1 MLTLPEWIILCVFHQ
16 NKKQKIPCVTDTLLR
31 ILSGVVWCEWHP
43 LEDSNKNKR
52 RERERE
58 RERARRW
65 LLRFWFLC
73 WWTIW
78 RVSYAILFVQAKWVL
93 REVCSLSIWLRID
106 FLLHFFYFWF
116 WVLVWVSLQLWFLT
130 YFLR

>member
-1 MLTLPEWIILCVFHQ
+1 MLTLLEWIILCVFHQ

-58 RERARRW
+58 RGGGCFGFGFYVGERSEGYRMPFYSFKPSGYW
-65 LLRFWFLC
+65 ERFVLFQFGWEL
-73 WWTIW
+73 I
-78 RVSYAILFVQAKWVL
+78 SYFISFISGSGFWYGFPYN
-93 REVCSLSIWLRID
+93 CDSLPI
-106 FLLHFFYFWF
+106 F
-116 WVLVWVSLQLWFLT
+116 
-130 YFLR
+130 